1 MTKLEEAC
9 DAITDYV
16 LMEALTAN
24 VNPAELYVS
33 DDILVTDS
41 YFLLHFATG
50 EEMVTDAEWKYLL
63 DCLNGN
69 RIYSLHEKFKMTG
82 EICLRKRFYSNHSRR
97 DQFDL

>member
-24 VNPAELYVS
+24 VNPTELYVS

-41 YFLLHFATG
+41 YFFSCILQL
-50 EEMVTDAEWKYLL
+50 EKKWSRM
-63 DCLNGN
+63 LNGN
-69 RIYSLHEKFKMTG
+69 TYWIV
-82 EICLRKRFYSNHSRR
+82 
-97 DQFDL
+97 

>member
-41 YFLLHFATG
+41 YFSLAFCN
-50 EEMVTDAEWKYLL
+50 WRR
-63 DCLNGN
+63 NG
-69 RIYSLHEKFKMTG
+69 HG
-82 EICLRKRFYSNHSRR
+82 C
-97 DQFDL
+97 

>member
-1 MTKLEEAC
+1 MLCYLGSDGGVIRMTKLEEAC

-41 YFLLHFATG
+41 YFSLAFCN
-50 EEMVTDAEWKYLL
+50 WRR
-63 DCLNGN
+63 NG
-69 RIYSLHEKFKMTG
+69 HG
-82 EICLRKRFYSNHSRR
+82 C
-97 DQFDL
+97 

>member
-41 YFLLHFATG
+41 CFSLAFCN
-50 EEMVTDAEWKYLL
+50 WRR
-63 DCLNGN
+63 NG
-69 RIYSLHEKFKMTG
+69 HG
-82 EICLRKRFYSNHSRR
+82 C
-97 DQFDL
+97 